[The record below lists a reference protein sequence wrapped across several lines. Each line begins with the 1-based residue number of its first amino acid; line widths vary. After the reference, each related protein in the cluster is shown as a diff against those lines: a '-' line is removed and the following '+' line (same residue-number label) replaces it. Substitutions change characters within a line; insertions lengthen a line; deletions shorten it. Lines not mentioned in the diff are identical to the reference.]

1 VAVWH
6 SWRHSLAHR
15 SLSRKGIAARPP
27 RSGVLAWGIAA
38 LATVGGLSLGLRAA
52 QGEVLDVI
60 GVEDGRLTGNADG
73 RQLDTGDLVGSTF
86 LDGLFVYSIV
96 DAVKDPLLPGIWRYR
111 VTWRTPDSREWSAVC
126 RNSRGSTGWAYALP
140 GTDGPRFVCE
150 DTAMAQ
156 CLAQASRLSPQ
167 AAFDRCISG

>member
-1 VAVWH
+1 MGGETT
-6 SWRHSLAHR
+6 R
-15 SLSRKGIAARPP
+15 AAR
-27 RSGVLAWGIAA
+27 A
-38 LATVGGLSLGLRAA
+38 
-52 QGEVLDVI
+52 EVLDVI
-60 GVEDGRLTGNADG
+60 AVEGGRLTGNADG
-73 RQLDTGDLVGSTF
+73 RELDTGDLVGTTF

-96 DAVKDPLLPGIWRYR
+96 DAVKDPLLPGVWRYR
-111 VTWRTPDSREWSAVC
+111 ITWRAPDSRAWSAVC

-156 CLAQASRLSPQ
+156 CLAGAGRLSPQ

>member
-1 VAVWH
+1 M
-6 SWRHSLAHR
+6 
-15 SLSRKGIAARPP
+15 
-27 RSGVLAWGIAA
+27 AA

-52 QGEVLDVI
+52 QGEVLDII

-73 RQLDTGDLVGSTF
+73 RQLDTGDLVGATF

-156 CLAQASRLSPQ
+156 CLAQSSRLKPQ